1 MIIHRYWTTRRKRKR
16 PRKYEHMPSPTLE
29 YTVAKWRGWFLFG
42 IIPLYVHCIGVTYER
57 T

>member
-1 MIIHRYWTTRRKRKR
+1 MIIHRYWTTRRKRR
-16 PRKYEHMPSPTLE
+16 QPRRREHMPFPSLQ

-42 IIPLYVHCIGVTYER
+42 IIPLYIHCTGLTYER